1 MSELIAYDEVELS
14 EQYKKLLEHFKR
26 ENESAVRVKVLS
38 LFREFQLSSDIDLSN
53 FIDEII
59 LTLKNEKSS
68 KVVCQGLNVLYKLGK
83 GQALSIINR
92 VLEYAKVQLTSHS
105 CNVHKHALTVLGGL
119 IQNPDMG
126 RKILDLVGKYTD
138 SQDARVRAEAFRSIL
153 SLGKSGVPL
162 PSSLFSRATDAL
174 NDDYECVRKEALQL
188 VFEIGNTHPEE
199 LIAIPDSGT
208 DSEIRLIDAAFSK
221 VCSSI
226 CDLSIHVRTQAA
238 ELLGGMTKVGSD
250 FLHQTLDKKLMS
262 NMRRKKSL
270 HERAVEHFI
279 TGEWSTGKKFADDAP
294 KDQVPIESVSLM
306 VSGACGAFVHGLE
319 DEFLEVRTASVNSV
333 CRLALLNS
341 EFAVSSLDFLVDMF
355 NDEIEAVRLKSIFAL
370 TTIAKHI
377 VLREDQLETML
388 SALED
393 FSVEIREG
401 LHIMLGACRVA
412 TQACLTIVLQKV
424 LDVLSKYP
432 QDKLSA
438 YGCLQKVGSRHP
450 ELCMS
455 LTPQILQDHP
465 FFDSAEKDVEDPACE
480 Y

>member
-1 MSELIAYDEVELS
+1 M
-14 EQYKKLLEHFKR
+14 EHFKR

-38 LFREFQLSSDIDLSN
+38 LFREFSLGSDIDLST

-68 KVVCQGLNVLYKLGK
+68 KVICQGLNVLYKLGK
-83 GQALSIINR
+83 GQTLSIINR
-92 VLEYAKVQLTSHS
+92 VLEYAKLQLTSHS
-105 CNVHKHALTVLGGL
+105 CNVHKHALTVFGGI

-126 RKILDLVGKYTD
+126 KKILDLIGKYTD
-138 SQDARVRAEAFRSIL
+138 SQDARVRAESFRSIL
-153 SLGKSGVPL
+153 TLNESGVPL
-162 PSSLFSRATDAL
+162 PSSLFKRAADAL

-188 VFEIGNTHPEE
+188 IYEIGKSHPEE
-199 LIAIPDSGT
+199 MVVIPDSGS
-208 DSEIRLIDAAFSK
+208 DSEIRLIDAAFGK
-221 VCSSI
+221 ICSAI
-226 CDLSIHVRTQAA
+226 CDLSMHVRTQAA
-238 ELLGGMTKVGSD
+238 ELLGGMIKVSPD

-262 NMRRKKSL
+262 NMRRKKSS
-270 HERAVEHFI
+270 HERANEHFAS
-279 TGEWSTGKKFADDAP
+279 GEWSTGKKWADDSP
-294 KDQVPIESVSLM
+294 KDQVQIESVSLM

-355 NDEIEAVRLKSIFAL
+355 NDEIEAVRLKSIIAL

-377 VLREDQLETML
+377 ILREDQLETML

-393 FSVEIREG
+393 YSVEIREG
-401 LHIMLGACRVA
+401 LHIMLGACKVA
-412 TQACLTIVLQKV
+412 TQACLTMVVQKV

-438 YGCLQKVGSRHP
+438 YGCLQKVGSKHA

-455 LTPQILQDHP
+455 LTPQLLQDHP
-465 FFDSAEKDVEDPACE
+465 FFDSAERDVEDPSCMFF
-480 Y
+480 